1 MRDATRRNGKQEATY
16 SMGSSLAG
24 VGSSDALNKGAGI
37 LAMAATAFLW
47 SIAGLFI
54 KVIDWN
60 PIAIAGM
67 RSLIASM
74 VIFIY
79 LRRPKIHLSFPQI
92 AAAVANA
99 ATMLLFVSA
108 NKTTTAA
115 NAIILQYFAPVLTA
129 FVGALLLKERARVE
143 HVTALPFVAAG
154 MMIMFF
160 DKLGAGKWFGNVLAV
175 TSAVTFSFYFVFMR
189 MQKDG
194 SPLESILLS
203 HWLTAAVC
211 ILLSFFLPA
220 PPITAKSLGAILVLG
235 VVQIGVSAIFFS
247 IAIKRVSAVQ
257 ASLIA
262 VIEPVFNPVWV
273 FFAIG
278 EAPGTHAV
286 IGGGLVILAV
296 TTASIV
302 SARRRENV
310 ELAGADLY
318 APASATPN
326 SGNRNPKRNQP

>member
-1 MRDATRRNGKQEATY
+1 MENPNK
-16 SMGSSLAG
+16 SL
-24 VGSSDALNKGAGI
+24 GI

-67 RSLIASM
+67 RSLIASI
-74 VIFIY
+74 VIFSY
-79 LRRPKIHLSFPQI
+79 LKHPEIHFSFPQI
-92 AAAVANA
+92 AAAIVNA

-115 NAIILQYFAPVLTA
+115 NAIILQYLAPVLTV
-129 FVGALLLKERARVE
+129 FIGAILLKERTRVE
-143 HVTALPFVAAG
+143 HFTALPLVMAG
-154 MMIMFF
+154 IVLMFF
-160 DKLGAGKWFGNVLAV
+160 DELSYGKLFGNVLAIM
-175 TSAVTFSFYFVFMR
+175 SAITFSFYFVFMR

-203 HWLTAAVC
+203 HWLTAGIC
-211 ILLSFFLPA
+211 IMISLFLPV
-220 PPITAKSLGAILVLG
+220 PHITLKSLVAIAVLG
-235 VVQIGVSAIFFS
+235 IVQIGLSAILFV

-257 ASLIA
+257 ANLIA

-278 EAPGTHAV
+278 EAPGIHAM
-286 IGGGLVILAV
+286 IGGGIIVLAV
-296 TTASIV
+296 TITSIIN
-302 SARRRENV
+302 ARRKE
-310 ELAGADLY
+310 
-318 APASATPN
+318 
-326 SGNRNPKRNQP
+326 